1 MTHTPIC
8 LGCRYYLGHPSY
20 RIHGCR
26 WDGLGHTFMSPIYV
40 AHQGQTLLFFFCDD
54 DIVFPV
60 ACRRFKGH
68 RKIKR
73 CDFVV
78 VAPISAATLPPPP
91 LGLGPLTGRG
101 LTGQS
106 EAR

>member
-40 AHQGQTLLFFFCDD
+40 AHQGQTLLFF
-54 DIVFPV
+54 
-60 ACRRFKGH
+60 
-68 RKIKR
+68 
-73 CDFVV
+73 
-78 VAPISAATLPPPP
+78 SATMTSCSRWHAADSRAIERLRDATL
-91 LGLGPLTGRG
+91 
-101 LTGQS
+101 
-106 EAR
+106 